1 MNTQVSIQIDEQ
13 TFQDAEMYARE
24 HEKTLNELLTEY
36 VHALAKIQRSGGF
49 SPIIE
54 QMIGVVRDPG
64 GISEDDAR
72 WDYLRNKYLGK

>member
-36 VHALAKIQRSGGF
+36 VHALAKIQRSDGF
-49 SPIIE
+49 SPLVRK
-54 QMIGVVRDPG
+54 MIGLVRQPEKMTPEG
-64 GISEDDAR
+64 AK
-72 WDYLRNKYLGK
+72 WAYLKKKYL